1 MHGLLRAVDRV
12 SQFLGLAVAH
22 FYLVCALITAY
33 EVILRYFFNA
43 PTLWGFEVV
52 MVICASAWVLSGGYV
67 TMRRSHI
74 AITVLYQHTKGRV
87 RWWLDL
93 FIQLSS
99 LAAMTAL
106 CVSVW
111 EPMRSAVAG
120 MERSGSS
127 FNSPEPMILKTLLF
141 VGALLYAI
149 QTLANLIRHFEGV
162 GRPAQPLLES
172 E

>member
-1 MHGLLRAVDRV
+1 MQGLLRAVDRV
-12 SQFLGLAVAH
+12 SQYIGLCVSH

-33 EVILRYFFNA
+33 EVVMRYIFNA
-43 PTLWGFEVV
+43 PTLWAFEIV
-52 MVICASAWVLSGGYV
+52 MVVCSAAWVLSGGYV

-74 AITVLYQHTKGRV
+74 AITVLYQYTTGRT

-93 FIQLSS
+93 FIQVVS
-99 LAAMTAL
+99 LAAMAVL
-106 CVSVW
+106 CYSVW
-111 EPMRSAVAG
+111 EPMSQALSG

-141 VGALLYAI
+141 VGTLLYAI
-149 QTLANLIRHFEGV
+149 QTMANLIRHFEGI
-162 GRPAQPLLES
+162 GRPAKPDLES